1 MTPSTKPVTRLTSAF
16 VRDPDYRPVVATIT
30 GSLIELRVKGRRRIE
45 VLDITTLYY
54 MAVKARVIAEKKAKK
69 AAKAA
74 KKGL

>member
-1 MTPSTKPVTRLTSAF
+1 
-16 VRDPDYRPVVATIT
+16 
-30 GSLIELRVKGRRRIE
+30 
-45 VLDITTLYY
+45 